1 MLRPLV
7 NQPQITLFMATI
19 GLTFFI
25 EGLAQMHVGR
35 ATCAASSSASQD
47 EPIAVAH
54 RHDRT

>member
-25 EGLAQMHVGR
+25 EGLAQLLWGAQPHDLELGI
-35 ATCAASSSASQD
+35 QD
-47 EPIAVAH
+47 EPLAWITDN
-54 RHDRT
+54 DRT